1 MKGYTAFV
9 KKEWIESIRTYRFL
23 ILGMVFL
30 LLACLS
36 PISARYMP
44 EIIHAFMPSGMEM
57 KLADPVAADAWLQ
70 FFKNFSQI
78 GFFVTVILYSTVMS
92 NEYTRGTLIPVLA
105 KGLPRKYVILAKF
118 TCACLSVTALY
129 LICAG
134 ICAAY
139 TWFFWGEAVYIE
151 GVFAALLGMWLFSVL
166 LLSLVMLGSV
176 LFHSSYGCLLFTG
189 GAVVIQ
195 MIAGMV
201 PKAVKFLPVGLITDS
216 TEILNGHI
224 QTETTAWQM
233 GITVLMSLLLLTASV
248 LVFDRKKL

>member
-176 LFHSSYGCLLFTG
+176 LFHSSYGCL
-189 GAVVIQ
+189 